1 MTESRILKLG
11 NRDETKRVRWLQK
24 ATDKDRTMLSG
35 IHVKNGSS
43 VATDGYK
50 MFAST
55 TPAGFESAE
64 PVTLRIDC
72 LPATSTIAEVST
84 IDEPFVGYADILPK
98 SEPVF
103 EIHMD
108 AELLKSAL
116 EACAGRD
123 LIDRIVRLAF
133 HGDSSPMEVFGRMS
147 DQPVYALIMPTSKE
161 RSPDRTWRPE

>member
-1 MTESRILKLG
+1 MAESRIVKL
-11 NRDETKRVRWLQK
+11 NSKEETKRVRWLQK

-35 IHVKNGSS
+35 IHVHNGSAVS
-43 VATDGYK
+43 TDGYK

-64 PVTLRIDC
+64 PVTLRID
-72 LPATSTIAEVST
+72 LPASSTIAEVST

-108 AELLKSAL
+108 AALLADAL
-116 EACAGRD
+116 AACTGRD
-123 LIDRIVRLAF
+123 LTDRIVRLVF
-133 HGDSSPMEVFGRMS
+133 RGDNMPMEVFGRMA

-161 RSPDRTWRPE
+161 RSPNRTWRPE